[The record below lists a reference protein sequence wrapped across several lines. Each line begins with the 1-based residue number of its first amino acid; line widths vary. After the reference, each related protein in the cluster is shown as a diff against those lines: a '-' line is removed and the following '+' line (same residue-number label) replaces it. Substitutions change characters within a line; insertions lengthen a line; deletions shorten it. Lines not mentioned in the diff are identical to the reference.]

1 MKIFFF
7 TLFALILPTISWA
20 QFDSSTKS
28 TSFGSS
34 FGVTPSKA
42 KSSIFSPQDAPSAEP
57 NTSPLREEKRI
68 DLTEK
73 TDFIKKEFKL
83 QPNYIKGEADMKDEY
98 KRGKY
103 FGDFRSKSKFIK
115 VMCRDHEAVDG
126 DRVSII
132 LNDQVVEGGIF
143 LSESFKTFFI
153 ELQPGFNNLEFLAL
167 NQGESGPNTA
177 QFMVQDE
184 FGNIL
189 LSDIWN
195 LATGAK
201 ASLTVVKE

>member
-1 MKIFFF
+1 MRLFF
-7 TLFALILPTISWA
+7 TILFALLLPAFALA
-20 QFDSSTKS
+20 QFDNATKSST
-28 TSFGSS
+28 FGSS
-34 FGVTPSKA
+34 FGVTPSKT
-42 KSSIFSPQDAPSAEP
+42 KSSIFSPENSPSSEP
-57 NTSPLREEKRI
+57 DTRPLREEKKI
-68 DLTEK
+68 DLTEQ
-73 TDFIKKEFKL
+73 TDFIKKKFEVK
-83 QPNYIKGEADMKDEY
+83 PNFLTGEADMKDEY

-126 DRVSII
+126 DRVRII
-132 LNDQVVEGGIF
+132 LNDQVVENSIF
-143 LSESFKTFFI
+143 LSESFKVFFI

-177 QFMVQDE
+177 QFVVVDE
-184 FGNIL
+184 FGTVI

-201 ASLTVVKE
+201 ASLIVVKE

>member
-1 MKIFFF
+1 MKLFFS
-7 TLFALILPTISWA
+7 LLVSLILPAFAMA
-20 QFDSSTKS
+20 QFDTSNKSST
-28 TSFGSS
+28 FGSS
-34 FGVTPSKA
+34 FGITPSK
-42 KSSIFSPQDAPSAEP
+42 SQGSIFSTKSTPTSEP
-57 NTSPLREEKRI
+57 DNSPLREEKKI
-68 DLTEK
+68 DLTEQ
-73 TDFIKKEFKL
+73 TDFIKKEFTIK
-83 QPNYIKGEADMKDEY
+83 PNYLSGETEMKDEY

-103 FGDFRSKSKFIK
+103 FGDYRSKSKFIK

-132 LNDQVVEGGIF
+132 LNDQVVQSSVF
-143 LSESFKTFFI
+143 LSESFKVYFV

-184 FGNIL
+184 FGNVL

-195 LATGAK
+195 LSTGAK

>member
-1 MKIFFF
+1 MRLFF
-7 TLFALILPTISWA
+7 TILFALLLPAFALA
-20 QFDSSTKS
+20 QFDNATKSST
-28 TSFGSS
+28 FGSS
-34 FGVTPSKA
+34 FGVTPSKT
-42 KSSIFSPQDAPSAEP
+42 KSSIFLPENSPSSEP
-57 NTSPLREEKRI
+57 DTRPLREEKKI
-68 DLTEK
+68 DLTEQ
-73 TDFIKKEFKL
+73 TDFIKKKFEVK
-83 QPNYIKGEADMKDEY
+83 PNFLTGEADMKDEY

-126 DRVSII
+126 DRVRII
-132 LNDQVVEGGIF
+132 LNDQVVENSIF
-143 LSESFKTFFI
+143 LSESFKVFFI

-177 QFMVQDE
+177 QFVVVDE
-184 FGNIL
+184 FGTVI

-201 ASLTVVKE
+201 ASLIVVKE

>member
-1 MKIFFF
+1 MKS
-7 TLFALILPTISWA
+7 LLSVVLSLVLPVLAMA
-20 QFDSSTKS
+20 QFDTSNKSST
-28 TSFGSS
+28 FGSS
-34 FGVTPSKA
+34 FGVSPSKSQ
-42 KSSIFSPQDAPSAEP
+42 SSIFSTKSTPASEP
-57 NTSPLREEKRI
+57 DNSPLREEKRI
-68 DLTEK
+68 DLTEQ
-73 TDFIKKEFKL
+73 TDFIKKEFNIK
-83 QPNYIKGEADMKDEY
+83 PNYLTGETEMKDEY

-132 LNDQVVEGGIF
+132 LNDQVVQGSVF
-143 LSESFKTFFI
+143 LSESFKVFFV

-184 FGNIL
+184 FGNVL
-189 LSDIWN
+189 LSDVWN
-195 LATGAK
+195 LSTGAK

>member
-1 MKIFFF
+1 MRLFF
-7 TLFALILPTISWA
+7 TILFALILPAIALA
-20 QFDSSTKS
+20 QFDTSNKSST
-28 TSFGSS
+28 FGSS
-34 FGVTPSKA
+34 FGITPSKS
-42 KSSIFSPQDAPSAEP
+42 KSSIFSPENSPSSVP
-57 NTSPLREEKRI
+57 DNRPLREEKRI
-68 DLTEK
+68 DLTQQ
-73 TDFIKKEFKL
+73 TDFIKKEFTIK
-83 QPNYIKGEADMKDEY
+83 PNYLTGETEMKDEY

-132 LNDQVVEGGIF
+132 LNDQVVQSSIY
-143 LSESFKTFFI
+143 LSESFKVFFI

-177 QFMVQDE
+177 QFIVQDE
-184 FGNIL
+184 FGNVL

-195 LATGAK
+195 LSTGAK

>member
-1 MKIFFF
+1 MKLCF
-7 TLFALILPTISWA
+7 TFLLAILLPVFAQA
-20 QFDSSTKS
+20 QFDISNKS
-28 TSFGSS
+28 TTFGSS
-34 FGVTPSKA
+34 FGITPSKTQ
-42 KSSIFSPQDAPSAEP
+42 SSIFAPKTTPASEP
-57 NTSPLREEKRI
+57 DNSPLREEKRI
-68 DLTEK
+68 DLTEQ

-83 QPNYIKGEADMKDEY
+83 KPNYLTGETDMKDEF

-132 LNDQVVEGGIF
+132 LNDQVVEGSIF
-143 LSESFKTFFI
+143 LSESFKVFFI

-177 QFMVQDE
+177 QFMVVDE
-184 FGNIL
+184 FGNVI